1 VDDVKPGDYIR
12 YAWSALKDRRLR
24 TTLTV
29 LGIVVGPALITA
41 LNATTAGLTQ
51 SIVSNLEVF
60 GTDLVLVQRVGD
72 FNFDDNVVNYISSL
86 QGVKETY
93 PYYLIASG
101 EIKTR
106 GKTFPMDP
114 TRSYTVLAVELRDLP
129 KLFPNIK
136 VDSGTI
142 VDNPSAAVV
151 GYNAWNPRDPDLP
164 PIDVGS
170 IFTVTPLSG
179 TGTTRSFTVTA
190 RIGKYGQS
198 LFLNPDNQIF
208 VSPEAGRLIT
218 NRRSYSGAFIKL
230 TDPGY
235 SDQVVLAIEQKYGG
249 DVRVFSITAIAATVQ
264 QIIGTLN
271 VFFSTVASMSLL
283 VAFLGIM
290 TTMFTSVTER
300 VREIGLIKA
309 LGFRTRDVLLSF
321 LSEAVIIGILGGVF
335 GTAVGIGA
343 AFALSNIFSG
353 PPADT
358 RPGSFITGPS
368 GEGPRITPLISP
380 ELILTGV
387 AVAVGVSVL
396 AGLLPA
402 YRASRFEP
410 VEALRRE

>member
-1 VDDVKPGDYIR
+1 MKPGDYIR

-190 RIGKYGQS
+190 RLGKYGQS

-218 NRRSYSGAFIKL
+218 NRR
-230 TDPGY
+230 
-235 SDQVVLAIEQKYGG
+235 
-249 DVRVFSITAIAATVQ
+249 
-264 QIIGTLN
+264 
-271 VFFSTVASMSLL
+271 
-283 VAFLGIM
+283 
-290 TTMFTSVTER
+290 
-300 VREIGLIKA
+300 
-309 LGFRTRDVLLSF
+309 
-321 LSEAVIIGILGGVF
+321 
-335 GTAVGIGA
+335 
-343 AFALSNIFSG
+343 
-353 PPADT
+353 
-358 RPGSFITGPS
+358 
-368 GEGPRITPLISP
+368 
-380 ELILTGV
+380 
-387 AVAVGVSVL
+387 
-396 AGLLPA
+396 
-402 YRASRFEP
+402 
-410 VEALRRE
+410 